1 MTLQFDRV
9 CISVNCSVSFSENII
24 LYQILGA
31 ASVFSHLIQEQGL
44 ALSTT
49 GYNACYKS
57 REKTWKENAVRV
69 ALESAY
75 LEPLC

>member
-9 CISVNCSVSFSENII
+9 CIMVNCSVSFFENIF
-24 LYQILGA
+24 YQILGA

>member
-9 CISVNCSVSFSENII
+9 CIMVNCSVSFFENIF
-24 LYQILGA
+24 YQILGA

-57 REKTWKENAVRV
+57 YEKTWKENAVRV

>member
-9 CISVNCSVSFSENII
+9 CIMVNCSVSFFENIF
-24 LYQILGA
+24 YQILGA

-57 REKTWKENAVRV
+57 CEKTWKENAVRV